1 MNHRVTSCENKI
13 LNLCWLQPMPLPPL
27 RFRSPHHLHPLP
39 PSPLSFLL
47 PNLRTNISYFLLAL
61 SLRVAA
67 CLFPLLFCP
76 PLERDWKVCAR
87 SVESQ
92 WCHTSLL
99 VSLLPP
105 LALAPGQITRGGFM
119 GPSRSITCSLHDV
132 RCSVL
137 LVFSYEFY
145 ELLSV
150 PPSSWL
156 IFCVSSSSAVAK

>member
-13 LNLCWLQPMPLPPL
+13 LNLCWLQPMPLPPPC
-27 RFRSPHHLHPLP
+27 FRSPHHLHPLS

-47 PNLRTNISYFLLAL
+47 PNLHTNISYFLLAL

-87 SVESQ
+87 SVEAQ

-105 LALAPGQITRGGFM
+105 LALASGQITQGGFM

-137 LVFSYEFY
+137 PVFSYEVT
-145 ELLSV
+145 EC
-150 PPSSWL
+150 PSFVLVNILCFFLKCSR
-156 IFCVSSSSAVAK
+156 